1 MTPEE
6 LKDILDPITRVLS
19 KMDEAIGLIGTRLE
33 NIGTRLENIETRLE
47 NIETD
52 VADVKRK
59 IDLIDVFYIGGIHHL
74 RDTKGPFRSY
84 AQK

>member
-19 KMDEAIGLIGTRLE
+19 KMDEAIGL
-33 NIGTRLENIETRLE
+33 IGTRLENIETRLE

>member
-33 NIGTRLENIETRLE
+33 NI
-47 NIETD
+47 ETD

-59 IDLIDVFYIGGIHHL
+59 IDLIAVFYIGGIHHL